1 MKKTFLFSWKGLIL
15 QQSLEIMET
24 NTNKSH
30 TTDWI
35 IFLVSLTVMIAL
47 LVIWPEWFWVI
58 LPFVLTYFVKAMDW
72 M

>member
-1 MKKTFLFSWKGLIL
+1 
-15 QQSLEIMET
+15 MEA
-24 NTNKSH
+24 NNKSH

-35 IFLVSLTVMIAL
+35 IFFVSLVAMIAL
-47 LVIWPEWFWVI
+47 LVIKPEWFWVI